1 MADEQIGATIE
12 SGPSDWQVL
21 QQDQDGYACITVS
34 GRWVSPES
42 GKVEVRL
49 VYEATG
55 MPVGRGLDWQAAAT
69 TPDGGWAATLVRA
82 PAGGLY
88 RLETRYNPRANLAGE
103 WSARGDMRHFLG
115 VGDLWVIAGQSNSA
129 GYGKGPA
136 YDPPELGVHL
146 LRNSG
151 SWALAAH
158 PLNDSTATQH
168 PANREAANPV
178 HSPYLHYA
186 RTLKRC
192 LNHPIGLV
200 QAALGGSPLSAWNP
214 TEPGG
219 AVLFHNM
226 VRCVECAG
234 GRVKG
239 VLWYQGESD
248 ADAVNG
254 PTYAARFIRAVG
266 AWRAALHAPE
276 LPVITVQLNRYYT
289 PSTESLDLGWSLVRE
304 AQRQAPRMLPG
315 VCVVP
320 ALDLPLGDLIHTSA
334 TGNMLLAERMANVAL
349 GAVYHRPVDYLAPEP
364 ASSRRSGDGRTV
376 EIAFQPVASRMD
388 NPDLTTSCFRVE
400 DDLGEVPVE
409 KVVYPGQTTVQ
420 LVLGRELSGVAL
432 VHGAPGLNPP
442 PAPMDMERLMPMLGF
457 YGFPVQ

>member
-1 MADEQIGATIE
+1 
-12 SGPSDWQVL
+12 
-21 QQDQDGYACITVS
+21 
-34 GRWVSPES
+34 
-42 GKVEVRL
+42 
-49 VYEATG
+49 
-55 MPVGRGLDWQAAAT
+55 
-69 TPDGGWAATLVRA
+69 
-82 PAGGLY
+82 
-88 RLETRYNPRANLAGE
+88 
-103 WSARGDMRHFLG
+103 
-115 VGDLWVIAGQSNSA
+115 
-129 GYGKGPA
+129 
-136 YDPPELGVHL
+136 
-146 LRNSG
+146 
-151 SWALAAH
+151 
-158 PLNDSTATQH
+158 
-168 PANREAANPV
+168 
-178 HSPYLHYA
+178 
-186 RTLKRC
+186 
-192 LNHPIGLV
+192 
-200 QAALGGSPLSAWNP
+200 
-214 TEPGG
+214 
-219 AVLFHNM
+219 M
-226 VRCVECAG
+226 VCCVECAG
-234 GRVKG
+234 GRVRG

-254 PTYAARFIRAVG
+254 PTYAERFIRAVG

-315 VCVVP
+315 VYVVP

-349 GAVYHRPVDYLAPEP
+349 GAVYRRPVDYLAPEP
-364 ASSRRSGDGRTV
+364 AWARRSCDGRTV

-409 KVVYPGQTTVQ
+409 KVVYPGQATVQ
-420 LVLGRELSGVAL
+420 LALGRGLSGVAL